1 MRHLNLS
8 FVLFFLFSISITFSS
23 DREKININEDW
34 LFFKGYQETGFDKN
48 LITTG
53 WDRID
58 LPHTWNVWDS
68 FDMRVE
74 EDTLYDIADYY
85 YRGPGWYR
93 KTINVS
99 HQDRDKRIFIEFEAA
114 NVMADV
120 WANEEHIGQHIGGYS
135 GFKYDITEQIKFG
148 EENLIAVLVDNSFHY
163 DIPPHRA
170 DYTMYGGIYRDVYI
184 VKTNPNYIDRVLI
197 STPEVTKGQAIVTVK
212 PLLINKSEN
221 TRSAKL
227 NYIITD
233 PSGKQVS
240 NKTFDLSL
248 KNNSSTEYEFE
259 LPVIDNPQL
268 WSPDSPNLYN
278 LSTTLILNGKTVDQ
292 VSDQFGLRWYRF
304 DGQEGFFLNGEYLKL
319 HGVNRHQD
327 RYGYGNAL
335 SNELHREDIK
345 MIKDVGANFLRLAH
359 YQQDPVVLNMCD
371 SLGILVWEE
380 IPVITSVGEEEFL
393 KNAKSML
400 HEMITQHYNHPS
412 VIIWGLMNETVRNQP
427 DDRLH
432 INVNMC
438 KELRALADSL
448 DPARFTTQAQMAARG
463 EDIHKYT
470 EIRAWNKYFGW
481 YYDEF
486 EDFGPFMDNE
496 HAKDPDQPFIISE
509 YGAGSKLGYH
519 VENPIEPDFSEEW
532 QLAFHR
538 SHWEQIKARR
548 WIAGSTVWNM
558 FDFASDEKAGNIPH
572 INQKGLV
579 SFDRKP
585 KDVFFYY
592 QSQWSAEPM
601 IYIVSHTWTERTGKK
616 GETKQLEVFSN
627 CDEVRLNFNGED
639 LKPKTSEP
647 FVWEVEYQEGKNEIK
662 ALGIKDET
670 KVFDELNLMY
680 KIIN

>member
-1 MRHLNLS
+1 MRHLNLR
-8 FVLFFLFSISITFSS
+8 FVLFFLFSVSITFSS
-23 DREKININEDW
+23 YREKININEDW

-85 YRGPGWYR
+85 YRGRGWYR

-99 HQDRDKRIFIEFEAA
+99 HQDRDKSIFLEFEAA

-120 WANEEHIGQHIGGYS
+120 WVNEEHIGQHIGGYS

-184 VKTNPNYIDRVLI
+184 VKTNPNYVDRVLI
-197 STPEVTKGQAIVTVK
+197 STPVVTKDKAIVIVK

-304 DGQEGFFLNGEYLKL
+304 VGQEGFFLNGEYLKL

-438 KELRALADSL
+438 KELSALADSL
-448 DPARFTTQAQMAARG
+448 DPARYTTQAQMAARG

-519 VENPIEPDFSEEW
+519 VENPTEPDFSEEW

-616 GETKQLEVFSN
+616 RETKQLEVFSN